1 MSAQRPTRISVRQMR
16 SDALHRLLASPRGR
30 SATTLEEIPR
40 LSELFS
46 WPRLQ
51 IEVAI
56 ADLVHD
62 GRLTEGDGRLV
73 VKRRVKP

>member
-1 MSAQRPTRISVRQMR
+1 MSAPDLPTRLSLRGMR

-30 SATTLEEIPR
+30 SATTLKEIPG
-40 LSELFS
+40 LADLFS

-56 ADLVHD
+56 ADLVAD
-62 GRLTEGDGRLV
+62 GRVAEGDGRLI
-73 VKRRVKP
+73 VKRVKR